1 MARIPLGDEFRERE
15 LSALLEKLG
24 AKVLSEEE
32 IKGIA
37 NEMEKL
43 YEVNGGYF
51 HASYGVVSGIVTE
64 LYKNH
69 ETGYIEQVSHNLNN
83 IILFLKDMIGKVSS
97 PKREK
102 CERTYRSLIELQDF
116 VSMES
121 IRVDQVERQ
130 IRYAMS
136 KAEDT
141 LNEASTINEDAQQ
154 SILKVQQLSEDARML
169 DKDAQES
176 IQKAKELSE
185 NVEKIAKNAKE
196 TLNKANKINEDAQ
209 NLKTEVIS
217 ILAIFA
223 AIILAVTGGISVFGG
238 AISSIGSKEISL
250 FQLLLV
256 VDFCVIGLFDGI
268 YLLLYVVSRMAGKD
282 LSVECEHGDCKKC
295 GKKGLCKGLERF
307 AKRAPYV
314 VGFNVFLIIMGV
326 AIVVLH
332 ICGVLL

>member
-1 MARIPLGDEFRERE
+1 MARIPLEDEYRERE

-24 AKVLSEEE
+24 ANVLSEEE

-64 LYKNH
+64 LYKRY
-69 ETGYIEQVSHNLNN
+69 EKSYIDQILYNINS
-83 IILFLKDMIGKVSS
+83 IILFLKDMISKV
-97 PKREK
+97 PAQKREK
-102 CERTYRSLIELQDF
+102 CVRTYRSLIELQDF

-121 IRVDQVERQ
+121 IRVDQAARQ
-130 IRYAMS
+130 IDRAMK
-136 KAEDT
+136 KAETT
-141 LNEASTINEDAQQ
+141 LNEASTINDEAKQ
-154 SILKVQQLSEDARML
+154 SILKAEKLSEDAKTL
-169 DKDAQES
+169 DTDAKES
-176 IQKAKELSE
+176 IKRAKGLSV
-185 NVEKIAKNAKE
+185 NAEKIAKKAEN
-196 TLNKANKINEDAQ
+196 TLQAANKINKEAK

-238 AISSIGSKEISL
+238 AISSIDSKDISL

-256 VDFCVIGLFDGI
+256 IDFCIIGLFDVM

-282 LSVECEHGDCKKC
+282 LSVECEHGECRKC
-295 GKKGLCKGLERF
+295 GRKGLCKGLVRF
-307 AKRAPYV
+307 SKRAPYV

-326 AIVVLH
+326 AIVILH